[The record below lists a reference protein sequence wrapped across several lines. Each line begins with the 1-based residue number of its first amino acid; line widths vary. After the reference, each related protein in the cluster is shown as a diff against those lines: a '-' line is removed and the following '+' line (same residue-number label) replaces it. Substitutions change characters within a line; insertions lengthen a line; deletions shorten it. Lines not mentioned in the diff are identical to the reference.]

1 MGEEENFSKFSNK
14 LQNISRLLIRF
25 RETNYVSIT
34 AVGVID
40 PSHWNAIIVAL
51 KSVFKHGGIEDVG
64 IRSLLL
70 RLMSWSPCIRK
81 SNALYKNQK

>member
-1 MGEEENFSKFSNK
+1 MGQEENFSKISNK
-14 LQNISRLLIRF
+14 LQNVSRLLIRF

-34 AVGVID
+34 TVGVID

-64 IRSLLL
+64 IPSLLL
-70 RLMSWSPCIRK
+70 RLC
-81 SNALYKNQK
+81 